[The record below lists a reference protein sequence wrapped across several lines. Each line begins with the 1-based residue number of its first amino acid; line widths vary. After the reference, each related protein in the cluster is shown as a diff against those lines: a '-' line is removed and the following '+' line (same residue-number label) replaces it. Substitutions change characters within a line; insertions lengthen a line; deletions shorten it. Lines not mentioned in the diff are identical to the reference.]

1 MSTSVYDWTTVTSP
15 SEALDWFNNSIRK
28 AAEYNVFGNKTVFEA
43 IVLSDAYPL
52 SVLESGAPGFPTPAD
67 GETGPTWGLNTR
79 FAFPARIVGMP
90 TPHAFLP
97 NPCDPQYEA
106 ESSLVNTWLI
116 DAHTT
121 FISQIGYSTDPKKRP
136 KIGDIVEVRLRPG
149 PNGYDLQFGNFI
161 KILDSYRVGAT
172 RSDPKACV
180 SMKTLFQISPNTT
193 ALLRTEAT
201 PDFDPIIPQNMIP
214 HAQYPTSGRLSSPFS
229 YLRIDPV
236 HPENGGRPH
245 PGLDISAPT
254 GTPVY
259 AALPGKVISI
269 MSGCV
274 APQSSDSSD
283 RVAELR
289 RCGSGYGNYI
299 RIEHGGS
306 PFLHLQAGLP
316 LWEGDKV
323 YTSYNHLRSVDVS
336 VGDTVNTNQKIG
348 EVGHT
353 GHSTGPHLH
362 WEVSTDPNFR
372 RPTLQIVNPKVRRGD
387 PDRMGQVDPR
397 QGLGLATSRSVTPR
411 HASTPSEP
419 SEPSE

>member
-1 MSTSVYDWTTVTSP
+1 MSTNVYDWTTVTSP

-43 IVLSDAYPL
+43 IVLADAYPL
-52 SVLESGAPGFPTPAD
+52 SVNAAGTPGYPPPAD
-67 GETGPTWGLNTR
+67 GDTGPTWGVNTR
-79 FAFPARIVGMP
+79 FAFKARIVGNP
-90 TPHAFLP
+90 SPHAFLP
-97 NPCDPQYEA
+97 DPCNPEWA
-106 ESSLVNTWLI
+106 TGTSFVNTSII
-116 DAHTT
+116 DSHTT
-121 FISQIGYSTDPKKRP
+121 FISQVGYSTDAAKRP
-136 KIGDIVEVRLRPG
+136 KTGDIVQVRLRPG
-149 PNGYDLQFGNFI
+149 SNGYDLQYGDFI
-161 KILDSYRVGAT
+161 KVLDSYRHGAEENV
-172 RSDPKACV
+172 RPQCM
-180 SMKTLFQISPNTT
+180 SMETLFRVSPNSA

-306 PFLHLQAGLP
+306 PSLHLQAGLP

-323 YTSYNHLRSVDVS
+323 YTSYNHLHSVDVS

-362 WEVSTDPNFR
+362 WEVSTTSNFA
-372 RPTLQIVNPKVRRGD
+372 RPTLPNANPKIRRGD
-387 PDRMGQVDPR
+387 PARMKQVDPA
-397 QGLGLATSRSVTPR
+397 QGLGLSRDSSAVSPNSNNT
-411 HASTPSEP
+411 
-419 SEPSE
+419 